1 MNIPGNLKYTKDHEW
16 IRVEGD
22 EAFVGITDYAQGE
35 LGDIVFIE
43 IETEGEELAKEEV
56 FGTIEAVKTV
66 SDMFMPVGGT
76 VVEVNS
82 KIESSP
88 EVVNKDPYG
97 DGWLIKI
104 KLSNA
109 SELDELLDAAAYEK
123 LLNA

>member
-1 MNIPGNLKYTKDHEW
+1 
-16 IRVEGD
+16 
-22 EAFVGITDYAQGE
+22 
-35 LGDIVFIE
+35 
-43 IETEGEELAKEEV
+43 
-56 FGTIEAVKTV
+56 
-66 SDMFMPVGGT
+66 
-76 VVEVNS
+76 
-82 KIESSP
+82 P

>member
-1 MNIPGNLKYTKDHEW
+1 
-16 IRVEGD
+16 
-22 EAFVGITDYAQGE
+22 
-35 LGDIVFIE
+35 
-43 IETEGEELAKEEV
+43 
-56 FGTIEAVKTV
+56 
-66 SDMFMPVGGT
+66 MFMPVGGT

-104 KLSNA
+104 KLSDA
-109 SELDELLDAAAYEK
+109 SELDELLDAASYEK